1 MKLRVTVAGDKKLAA
16 RLARMSGEMAG
27 QKMETAVVSGALLVQ
42 NRAKEIIKEKKVYKT
57 GNLRRSI
64 HIGGHA
70 EQSELAN
77 SDGTDIGGNSHTK
90 TKAEVLV
97 GTNVVYAASHE
108 YGRGNLAARPYLRPA
123 LDESKG
129 DVAREIGDALKQL
142 LRSV

>member
-1 MKLRVTVAGDKKLAA
+1 MKLRVTVTGDKELAA

-27 QKMETAVVSGALLVQ
+27 QKLETAVVSGALLVQ
-42 NRAKEIIKEKKVYKT
+42 NRAKEIIIEKKVYKT

-64 HIGGHA
+64 HIGGHS

-123 LDESKG
+123 LDEEK
-129 DVAREIGDALKQL
+129 DTAVREIGESLRIL
-142 LRSV
+142 LEKA

>member
-1 MKLRVTVAGDKKLAA
+1 MKLRVTVTGDKKLAA

-27 QKMETAVVSGALLVQ
+27 QKLETAVVSGALLVQ
-42 NRAKEIIKEKKVYKT
+42 NRAKEIIIEKKVYKT

-64 HIGGHA
+64 HIGGHS

-123 LDESKG
+123 LDEEK
-129 DVAREIGDALKQL
+129 DTAVREIGESLRIL
-142 LRSV
+142 LEKA